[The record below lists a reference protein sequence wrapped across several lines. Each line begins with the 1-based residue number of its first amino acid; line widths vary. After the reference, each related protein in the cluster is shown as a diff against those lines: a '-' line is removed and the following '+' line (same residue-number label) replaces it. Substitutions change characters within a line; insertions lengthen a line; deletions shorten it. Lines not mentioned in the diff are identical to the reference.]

1 MEVRTLAQLVEFI
14 NERDEWSL
22 DVSDI
27 IESNGWQD
35 ITGEERGV
43 CLDTTGN
50 EMVVINDKGQA
61 EISYDPKSWYGIQ
74 DSLEYEIIKTG
85 FRYNDNGDGTFDVC
99 YDHAQDVYFSEIN
112 KHHVARVREDENTYY
127 IIGEGDSCEG
137 EYYKNEW
144 TFADALKNQCGDF

>member
-22 DVSDI
+22 DVADI

-43 CLDTTGN
+43 CLDAEGN

-61 EISYDPKSWYGIQ
+61 EINYDHKSWYGV
-74 DSLEYEIIKTG
+74 EE
-85 FRYNDNGDGTFDVC
+85 
-99 YDHAQDVYFSEIN
+99 
-112 KHHVARVREDENTYY
+112 
-127 IIGEGDSCEG
+127 
-137 EYYKNEW
+137 
-144 TFADALKNQCGDF
+144 